1 MSDNSL
7 MDALTREGVLVSAS
21 VRYPRFTKR
30 LKPED
35 LGLDSDEVN
44 DRLISLGHKKL
55 LPRDA
60 LAGLALVE
68 SRVHALV
75 ERSSFAF
82 LGGLA
87 RFLPNTKL
95 VEVQQ
100 GLDALKQ
107 EFEAARQK
115 FLDEYAGHRIEALE
129 EWEKSATDLA
139 SDPVVFM
146 AAIRGAFPDAIEVA
160 GKFGF
165 DVHLFQVRAP
175 ERVTAQLVKFADQQ
189 EFIQARNKAARDAA
203 QQMKASV
210 ESFVR
215 DAVAT
220 MREQTATLCHDMLGA
235 MQDGKMGVHQKTLNR
250 LVNFID
256 EFKKLN
262 FAGDG
267 EMERLLDEA
276 RTQLLSKTAEEYRDD
291 RLARTKLQDGIR
303 QLADA
308 AMNLA
313 KEDTSELV
321 GRFGQLGVRKF
332 QLAA

>member
-1 MSDNSL
+1 MSDNTL

-35 LGLDSDEVN
+35 LGLESDEVN
-44 DRLISLGHKKL
+44 ERLISLGHKKL

-60 LAGLALVE
+60 LAGLSLVE

-87 RFLPNTKL
+87 RFLPNAKL
-95 VEVQQ
+95 DEVQQ

-129 EWEKSATDLA
+129 EWEKSASQLA
-139 SDPVVFM
+139 ADPVLFM
-146 AAIRGAFPDAIEVA
+146 SAIRGAFPDAMQVS

-175 ERVTAQLVKFADQQ
+175 ERVSAKLVSFAEQK
-189 EFIQARNKAARDAA
+189 EVVQARNRAAREAA
-203 QQMKASV
+203 QRIQEGV
-210 ESFVR
+210 EGFVR

-220 MREQTATLCHDMLGA
+220 LREETATLCHDMLSA
-235 MQDGKMGVHQKTLNR
+235 MQDGKSGVHQKTLNR
-250 LVNFID
+250 LVNFVD

-267 EMERLLDEA
+267 EMERLLEEA
-276 RTQLLSKTAEEYRDD
+276 RTQLLSKSAEEYRDD
-291 RLARTKLQDGIR
+291 AAARLRLQSGIK
-303 QLADA
+303 QLADQ
-308 AMNLA
+308 AMTLA
-313 KEDTSELV
+313 RQDSAEIV
-321 GRFGQLGVRKF
+321 NRFGQLGVRKF